1 MEDIPTVK
9 ACYAQWCA
17 LQSEVESYYHDKLR
31 EKKKL
36 SQEKEFRRI
45 KNAVIQEAEC
55 IRMGDITFEDADLA
69 GHDEPE
75 QVQGKSYACWEL
87 RQIIQNEAIPLADWD
102 CAAEELERLA
112 ERGDAHAQYM
122 MGLLYESPHNPPERE
137 VIHTS
142 LLYHAAIA
150 FTDDFSGFFLSFALD
165 KFKVI
170 SI

>member
-1 MEDIPTVK
+1 MGEVLAEQLETVKGKKSYGYLPKSVKKTVDEVVDRLEDIPTVK
-9 ACYAQWCA
+9 AYYAQWCA

-75 QVQGKSYACWEL
+75 QVQGESYACWEL
-87 RQIIQNEAIPLADWD
+87 RQIIQNEAIPLADRD

-122 MGLLYESPHNPPERE
+122 MGLL
-137 VIHTS
+137 
-142 LLYHAAIA
+142 
-150 FTDDFSGFFLSFALD
+150 
-165 KFKVI
+165 
-170 SI
+170 